1 MSCIRDEIEACALRE
16 AEVYASGIEQSGN
29 ARRRFCFAPEFTGF
43 SGHFPG
49 MPILPAMLQ
58 ILMAQMLAHQV
69 LPSDAALAGVKRA
82 KFARQ
87 LGPATVI
94 EVELAWRFTLGQWIC
109 NATLRAQEK
118 EASSMMLIFEKKAV

>member
-1 MSCIRDEIEACALRE
+1 MSSIREEIEASALGE
-16 AEVYASGIEQSGN
+16 AEICASGIEQSGN
-29 ARRRFCFAPEFTGF
+29 ARRSFCFAPDFIGF

-58 ILMAQMLAHQV
+58 TLMAQMLAQQA
-69 LPSDAALAGVKRA
+69 LPSGAALAGVKRA

-87 LGPATVI
+87 IGPATVI

-109 NATLRAQEK
+109 NATLRAQEQ
-118 EASSMMLIFEKKAV
+118 EASSMMLIFEEKAV